1 MGMKAWLRVLCTLVL
16 TLALSLTASLAALAA
31 PELEN
36 EVIII
41 TPVAKFVVDASLKEF
56 AAFAKEKYGLTI
68 KTSSINAG
76 TPVCFGRISEWNGR
90 PQADLF
96 WGGENA
102 LFDKL
107 AAKGLLEK
115 LNLSKSVWDDIPAT
129 IGKPRPLP
137 LKDPAGFWTGTTLEP
152 YGIVW
157 HPAVL
162 KRLGVPDLKTWDDLT
177 NPKLKGWVAQCTP
190 DRSSS
195 NHASY
200 EVLFQMKGLEKGWEW
215 AEKLAANTG
224 IFTTRSVDVPAV
236 VAKGEFGVGFA
247 VPSYMA
253 FENVLAGYD
262 VRFVAPKNAFVTCE
276 PIAVLKGARNPK
288 AAKAFVEFILS
299 ERGQKVFME
308 RGLFSLF
315 PKYKV
320 QGPPG
325 SNAEKAVNFTGGF
338 RSFYED
344 EVENVYNDD
353 LAQGRY
359 SQVNEEFQK
368 RIMIRWAELKK

>member
-1 MGMKAWLRVLCTLVL
+1 MKRWLVVVC
-16 TLALSLTASLAALAA
+16 TLALSLCLSLGLTAGALAA
-31 PELEN
+31 EELEN
-36 EVIII
+36 ELVII
-41 TPVAKFVVDASLKEF
+41 TPVAKFVSDAARLEF
-56 AAFAKEKYGLTI
+56 EKFAKEKYGLTV

-76 TPVCFGRISEWNGR
+76 TPVAFGRITEWNGR
-90 PQADLF
+90 PQADIF
-96 WGGENA
+96 WGGESA

-115 LNLSKSVWDDIPAT
+115 LSLPKSVWDDIPAA

-137 LKDPAGFWTGTTLEP
+137 LKDPAGFWVGTTLEP
-152 YGIVW
+152 YGIAW
-157 HPAVL
+157 HPQIL
-162 KRLGVPDLKTWDDLT
+162 KRLGVPDIKTWNDLL

-200 EVLFQMKGLEKGWEW
+200 EVIFQMMGLEKGWEW

-224 IFTTRSVDVPAV
+224 IFTTRSVDVPSV

-262 VRFVAPKNAFVTCE
+262 VRFVAPKNSFVTCE
-276 PIAVLKGARNPK
+276 PMAILKGAKNPK
-288 AAKAFVEFILS
+288 AAKAFVEFVLS
-299 ERGQKVFME
+299 ERGQRVFME

-315 PKYKV
+315 PGYKV

-325 SNAEKAVNFTGGF
+325 SNAERAVAFTGGI

-353 LAQGRY
+353 LAQARY

-368 RIMIRWAELKK
+368 RIIVRWEELKKK